1 MLVKNLSGGNRRKLS
16 VACTCFGDTS
26 LVLMDEPTSD
36 MDPITRTMTY
46 ACIRALLLERRSV
59 ILTSHT
65 ITEIDRVCDRIGV
78 LRRGQMLSTGAP
90 AALQKMYGISYVVT
104 VFCDR
109 GGEGGGTVL
118 ERDLR
123 AALPGLEALVVHN
136 HCVQFSIRILPVGDE
151 VG

>member
-1 MLVKNLSGGNRRKLS
+1 M
-16 VACTCFGDTS
+16 
-26 LVLMDEPTSD
+26 LMDEPTSD

-90 AALQKMYGISYVVT
+90 AALQTMYGISYLVT
-104 VFCDR
+104 VFYDK
-109 GGEGGGTVL
+109 GTDAGKL
-118 ERDLR
+118 ERDLGV
-123 AALPGLEALVVHN
+123 AFPGLEAMVVHN
-136 HCVQFSIRILPVGDE
+136 YCVQFTIRILPVGDE
-151 VG
+151 VRVSLKHIVPILIFSYFSGD